1 MIGEMKQTS
10 GLKQKLMF
18 VIKTIS
24 LNFQECFTDKQIVEE
39 SISFLS
45 FILGI
50 TVSQRLIWWRWIRLS
65 IVTSTTWR
73 RNAINF

>member
-50 TVSQRLIWWRWIRLS
+50 TVS
-65 IVTSTTWR
+65 
-73 RNAINF
+73 